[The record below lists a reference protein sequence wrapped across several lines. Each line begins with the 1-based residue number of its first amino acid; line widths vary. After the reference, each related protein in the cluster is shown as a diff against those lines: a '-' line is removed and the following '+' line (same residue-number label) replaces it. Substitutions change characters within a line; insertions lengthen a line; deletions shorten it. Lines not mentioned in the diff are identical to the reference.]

1 MRVSSFRGLTGT
13 VVITLACMSTFGRA
27 QQNAASTNTGAAKE
41 KTTVSSALS
50 EVINVVEEIA
60 PKLREQGQNIDRKK
74 LQEKIKNIGDSL
86 AQTSTL
92 NDSIVQILSSD
103 PVPSGSLGVQLDSLQ
118 RELESISASI
128 ASIRSDL
135 NLQVQA
141 NSEQTA
147 SDALSDKE
155 QMVEKML
162 RDLNYSVPQNPTDL
176 TQLQNQSKEL
186 VKKIR
191 DASAAVSAAYA
202 GLN

>member
-1 MRVSSFRGLTGT
+1 
-13 VVITLACMSTFGRA
+13 MSTFGRA